1 MLIKTTYL
9 NLNFIMKKVIT
20 LGLFATVL
28 VFSACKG
35 DKKEESSE
43 NAASTEASASSGT
56 PAEEKK
62 QAANQPKEYKVTF
75 TPDSAILGKK
85 KEALVKVT
93 GGTAIALT
101 DPDGKDNGVELT
113 VKLTVTNKSQIG
125 SGSSVSVSYA
135 HSRLQLDNGTNI
147 THDSGTDFLR
157 AQPEATSNEES
168 WTYKIPA
175 GAKPTALNL
184 FMDDT
189 RVSVGIALSEK

>member
-9 NLNFIMKKVIT
+9 NLNLFMKRVIT
-20 LGLFATVL
+20 LSLIATVL

-35 DKKEESSE
+35 GKKEEGAE
-43 NAASTEASASSGT
+43 NAASTESSSSGA

-62 QAANQPKEYKVTF
+62 QTANQPKEYKVTF

-85 KEALVKVT
+85 KEALVHIT
-93 GGTAIALT
+93 GATAMALT
-101 DPDGKDNGVELT
+101 DPDGKDNGIELT
-113 VKLTVTNKSQIG
+113 VKLTVTNKSHIG
-125 SGSSVSVSYA
+125 DGSSVSISYTN
-135 HSRLQLDNGTNI
+135 SRLQLDNGTNI
-147 THDSGTDFLR
+147 THDNGTDYLR

-189 RVSVGIALSEK
+189 RVSVGVALSEK

>member
-9 NLNFIMKKVIT
+9 NLNFIMKRVIT

-35 DKKEESSE
+35 GKKEEGSE
-43 NAASTEASASSGT
+43 NTASTESSSST
-56 PAEEKK
+56 PADEKK
-62 QAANQPKEYKVTF
+62 QAANQPKEYNVTF

-93 GGTAIALT
+93 GATAIVLT
-101 DPDGKDNGVELT
+101 DPDGKDNGIELT
-113 VKLTVTNKSQIG
+113 VNLTVTNKSHIG
-125 SGSSVSVSYA
+125 EGSSVSISYA
-135 HSRLQLDNGTNI
+135 DSRLQLDNGTNI
-147 THDSGTDFLR
+147 THDDGTDFLR
-157 AQPEATSNEES
+157 AAPEATSKVES

-175 GAKPTALNL
+175 GAKPTNLNL

-189 RVSVGIALSEK
+189 RVSVGVALSEK